1 MTPEEI
7 EATEFFVGMRG
18 YEKSEVRDFLMA
30 VAAEQR
36 ALLER
41 VAELEAGAPAPAAD
55 PIDELGR
62 QVTAVVRTAQ
72 EAGRALVAEAEQSA
86 ADLRSSAERDVR
98 RAEEE
103 AAAARRDAEAQR
115 LEGERLLAE
124 ARTEAARL
132 VAEGARRAE
141 EEAAEILSRADVR
154 RAEVEAACEEMVT
167 RLGEA
172 VTGAQMS
179 LLVLR
184 PEADATGADEPVVDL
199 RNGDDLAEDEAPSEP
214 DGERAYDG

>member
-86 ADLRSSAERDVR
+86 ADMRSSAERDVR

-132 VAEGARRAE
+132 VEEGARRAE
-141 EEAAEILSRADVR
+141 EEAAEIVSRAGAR
-154 RAEVEAACEEMVT
+154 RAEVEAACEDMLT
-167 RLGEA
+167 RLGDA

-184 PEADATGADEPVVDL
+184 PGAEAAGSDEQVVDV
-199 RNGDDLAEDEAPSEP
+199 REGEAPAEEDASTEQN
-214 DGERAYDG
+214 GERAYDG